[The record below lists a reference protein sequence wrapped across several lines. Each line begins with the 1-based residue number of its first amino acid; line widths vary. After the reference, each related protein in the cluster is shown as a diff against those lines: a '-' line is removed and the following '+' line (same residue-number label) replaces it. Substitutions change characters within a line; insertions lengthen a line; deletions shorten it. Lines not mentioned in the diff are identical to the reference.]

1 LRVSNVA
8 PRVYFNNNLKF
19 CKMKNLNELGMEVLS
34 ATELQSVNGGGWLR
48 RVRIWALG
56 FFGDPN
62 EGADYV
68 GL

>member
-1 LRVSNVA
+1 
-8 PRVYFNNNLKF
+8 
-19 CKMKNLNELGMEVLS
+19 MKNLNELGMEVLS